1 LTKSLTAARRRVGMT
16 RAELRAGERAMGETR
31 AERAAM
37 WDRRY
42 AGEGFAYGETAN
54 AFLKAQRARL
64 RAGMR
69 ALVPG
74 DGEGRNG
81 VWLAEQELIVDTLD
95 LSARGVAKARALAES
110 RGVALNAAEADALA
124 WDWPREAYDVV
135 ALIFLHLV
143 EGERRALH
151 AKVVSALRPG
161 GLVILEAFR
170 PEQIARQAAGARGG
184 PRVRE
189 LLYTLDDLKADFA
202 ALDAIELAEADADL
216 DEGALYVGPSAVV
229 RAILRRP

>member
-1 LTKSLTAARRRVGMT
+1 MS
-16 RAELRAGERAMGETR
+16 ETS

-54 AFLKAQRARL
+54 AYLRSQRARL

-81 VWLAEQELIVDTLD
+81 VWLAEQGLVVDTLD
-95 LSARGVAKARALAES
+95 LSAQGVAKALALARA
-110 RGVALNAAEADALA
+110 RGVALNAVQADALA

-143 EGERRALH
+143 EPERRTVHANVLRAL
-151 AKVVSALRPG
+151 KPG
-161 GLVILEAFR
+161 GLVVLEAFR
-170 PEQIARQAAGARGG
+170 PEQLARQAAGARGG
-184 PRVRE
+184 PRE
-189 LLYTLDDLKADFA
+189 ASLLYRLADLRADFA
-202 ALDAIELAEADADL
+202 ALDVIEFAETDADFE
-216 DEGALYVGPSAVV
+216 EGTLHVGPSAVV
-229 RAILRRP
+229 RAVMRRA